1 MGMSQPSDREFA
13 KNRETRQESG
23 TQSMV
28 LGYVHY
34 IKKRSIGKLAKTMTT
49 AHPSEDL
56 KQAEEELR
64 KSEAKY
70 RSLFDLSPIAIYLL
84 DVEGNFLAAN
94 PAGQQL
100 LKASAQEIVGAN
112 IVSTYLP
119 QELSSQQQPAEKL
132 GGGLFR
138 FERNFLRRDGSTI
151 PVEISLSAMLPGGR
165 QAVVQDISERKR
177 TASALETALGD
188 AKKAEDQLQLVLN
201 SIPMMVWS
209 DNKAGNDF
217 CNQRVLEYLGVTA
230 EKAATYD
237 WKERLHP
244 ADVARVAQKWEAAT
258 ATGTMYE
265 VEKRLR
271 VADGTYRW
279 FQTRALPFRDEQGE
293 IIRWYGVDTDIED
306 LKRAEGILAEH
317 ARQLKQVIDLNPLH
331 MFIWEADASASF
343 GNSASQD
350 YFGPIPP
357 LPPMEFLALVAHPD
371 DSEQLQ
377 TGMSEALVQGTPFA
391 TETRMRRHDGE
402 YRWFLYHINPL
413 RDEQARIVRW
423 CGTRIDIDDRKRD
436 VDRTQRENLVL
447 REEIEQVS
455 MFEEIVGTSP
465 AIQKVLA
472 RVVKVAGTDSTVL
485 ITGETGTGKELIA
498 RAIHKRS
505 PRASRAFVSVNC
517 AAIPRDLIASE
528 LFGHEKGAF
537 TGALQRRLGRFELAD
552 GGTLFLDEVG
562 DLPAE
567 TQVALLRV
575 LQERE
580 FERMGGGRPIRTD
593 VRVVTATNRD
603 LPAAIAAGTFRS
615 DLFYR
620 INVFPVHIPPL
631 RERKGD
637 IRLLVEYF
645 IDRYSSKTGKKI
657 RHIDKKSLDRLQ
669 NYPWP
674 GNIRELQNII
684 ERSVIVCD
692 TEDFFVE
699 ESWLSHTASRPLAE
713 ELITQEKEII
723 EAALAQTNGRVSGS
737 TGAAARLGMPAST
750 LDSKI
755 KSLKINKRQF
765 QTA

>member
-1 MGMSQPSDREFA
+1 MTTPLSENLRQADE
-13 KNRETRQESG
+13 KLRET
-23 TQSMV
+23 
-28 LGYVHY
+28 
-34 IKKRSIGKLAKTMTT
+34 
-49 AHPSEDL
+49 
-56 KQAEEELR
+56 
-64 KSEAKY
+64 
-70 RSLFDLSPIAIYLL
+70 LFELSPIAIYLL
-84 DVEGNFLAAN
+84 DTAGNFLSAN
-94 PAGQQL
+94 RAGEQL
-100 LKASAQEIVGAN
+100 LKASAREIVGVN
-112 IVSTYLP
+112 IVSTYP
-119 QELSSQQQPAEKL
+119 PGDLSSGTIPAEAL
-132 GGGLFR
+132 ADGLSR
-138 FERNFLRRDGSTI
+138 FERTLLRTDGSSI
-151 PVEISLSAMLPGGR
+151 PVEISLSAMLPEGR
-165 QAVVQDISERKR
+165 QAVIQDLSERQH
-177 TASALETALGD
+177 TIAVLESALEE
-188 AKKAEDQLQLVLN
+188 AKQGEDQLQLVLN

-209 DNKAGNDF
+209 DNKTGNDF
-217 CNQRVLEYLGVTA
+217 CNQRVLEYLGIPTG
-230 EKAATYD
+230 EAAAFE
-237 WKERLHP
+237 WKRGLHP
-244 ADVARVAQKWEAAT
+244 DDAERVAERWQSAVAS
-258 ATGTMYE
+258 GTMYE

-271 VADGTYRW
+271 TADGSYRW
-279 FQTRALPFRDEQGE
+279 FQTRALPFRDPQGE

-306 LKRAEGILAEH
+306 LKRAEEALAES
-317 ARQLKQVIDLNPLH
+317 ARQLRQVIDLNPLH
-331 MFIWEADASASF
+331 MFIWEADASASY
-343 GNSASQD
+343 GNRASLA

-357 LPPMEFLALVAHPD
+357 MAPMDFLALVTHP
-371 DSEQLQ
+371 EELENLQ
-377 TGMSEALVQGTPFA
+377 AGIAEALSTGTPFA
-391 TETRMRRHDGE
+391 METRMRRHDGE

-413 RDEQARIVRW
+413 RDEQGRIVRW
-423 CGTRIDIDDRKRD
+423 CGTRIDIDDRKRGE
-436 VDRTQRENLVL
+436 DRAVRENLVL

-472 RVVKVAGTDSTVL
+472 RVTKVATTDATVL

-505 PRASRAFVSVNC
+505 PRAARAFVSVNC

-562 DLPAE
+562 ELPAE

-580 FERMGGGRPIRTD
+580 FERMGGGRPIRVD

-603 LPAAIAAGTFRS
+603 LPAAVAAGTFRS

-620 INVFPVHIPPL
+620 INVFPIHIPPL
-631 RERKGD
+631 RERKAD

-645 IDRYSSKTGKKI
+645 IDRFSSKTGKKI
-657 RHIDKKSLDRLQ
+657 RRLDKRSLDRLQ

-692 TEDFFVE
+692 GEDFFVD
-699 ESWLSHTASRPLAE
+699 ESWLSHVPGRLAD
-713 ELITQEKEII
+713 ELETQEKEII
-723 EAALAQTNGRVSGS
+723 EAALAQTNGRISGP

-765 QTA
+765 QTV

>member
-1 MGMSQPSDREFA
+1 MS
-13 KNRETRQESG
+13 
-23 TQSMV
+23 
-28 LGYVHY
+28 
-34 IKKRSIGKLAKTMTT
+34 T
-49 AHPSEDL
+49 AHLSDDL
-56 KQAEEELR
+56 KHAEELR
-64 KSEAKY
+64 KNEAKY
-70 RSLFDLSPIAIYLL
+70 RSLFDLSPVAIYLL
-84 DVEGNFLAAN
+84 DAEGNFLSAN
-94 PAGQQL
+94 PAGEKL
-100 LKASAQEIVGAN
+100 LKAPAQEIVGTN

-119 QELSSQQQPAEKL
+119 LELPSHQKPAEKM
-132 GGGLFR
+132 GGLSR
-138 FERNFLRRDGSTI
+138 FERNFLCRDGSTI
-151 PVEISLSAMLPGGR
+151 AVEISLSAMLPEGR
-165 QAVVQDISERKR
+165 QAVIQDISERKR
-177 TASALETALGD
+177 TASALETALD
-188 AKKAEDQLQLVLN
+188 EAKKAEDQLQLVLN

-209 DNKAGNDF
+209 DDKEGNNF
-217 CNQRVLEYLGVTA
+217 CNQRVLEYLGIPA
-230 EKAATYD
+230 EQAATFD
-237 WKERLHP
+237 WKAGLHP
-244 ADVARVAQKWEAAT
+244 ADAARVAQKWEAAT

-271 VADGTYRW
+271 LADGTYRW
-279 FQTRALPFRDEQGE
+279 FQTRALPFRDQQGD

-306 LKRAEGILAEH
+306 LKRADEISAEH
-317 ARQLKQVIDLNPLH
+317 ARQLKQIIDLNPLH

-343 GNSASQD
+343 GNRASQH

-357 LPPMEFLALVAHPD
+357 LAPMEFLALVAHPD
-371 DSEQLQ
+371 DLEKLQ
-377 TGMSEALVQGTPFA
+377 AGISEALSQGTPFA
-391 TETRMRRHDGE
+391 METRMRRHDGE
-402 YRWFLYHINPL
+402 YRWFLYHISPL
-413 RDEQARIVRW
+413 RDEQERIVRW
-423 CGTRIDIDDRKRD
+423 CGTRIDIHDRKQD
-436 VDRTQRENLVL
+436 EDRTLRENLVL
-447 REEIEQVS
+447 REEIEQIS

-472 RVVKVAGTDSTVL
+472 RVAKVAGTDSTVL
-485 ITGETGTGKELIA
+485 ITGETGTGKELFA

-505 PRASRAFVSVNC
+505 SRASRAFVSVNC

-562 DLPAE
+562 ELPAE

-657 RHIDKKSLDRLQ
+657 RGIDKRSLERLQ

-692 TEDFFVE
+692 TEDFFVD
-699 ESWLSHTASRPLAE
+699 ESWLSHIPSRALAE
-713 ELITQEKEII
+713 ELVTQEKEII
-723 EAALAQTNGRVSGS
+723 EAALAQTKGRVSGS

-755 KSLKINKRQF
+755 KSLRINKRQF
-765 QTA
+765 QTT

>member
-1 MGMSQPSDREFA
+1 MTGPLSD
-13 KNRETRQESG
+13 N
-23 TQSMV
+23 
-28 LGYVHY
+28 
-34 IKKRSIGKLAKTMTT
+34 IG
-49 AHPSEDL
+49 H
-56 KQAEEELR
+56 AEEELR
-64 KSEAKY
+64 KS
-70 RSLFDLSPIAIYLL
+70 LFELFPIAIYLL
-84 DVEGNFLAAN
+84 DREGNFLSTN
-94 PAGQQL
+94 PAGAQL
-100 LKASAQEIVGAN
+100 IKASAQEIAGTN

-119 QELSSQQQPAEKL
+119 EELSSYAIPAEKVS
-132 GGGLFR
+132 GGASRL
-138 FERNFLRRDGSTI
+138 ERRFLRRDGSI
-151 PVEISLSAMLPGGR
+151 VPVQILLSAMSAEGR
-165 QAVVQDISERKR
+165 QAVIQDVSERNH
-177 TASALETALGD
+177 AASVLESALDE
-188 AKKAEDQLQLVLN
+188 AKKGEDQLQLVLD

-209 DNKAGNDF
+209 DNKAGKNDF
-217 CNQRVLEYLGVTA
+217 CNRQVIEYLGIPA
-230 EKAATYD
+230 EEGASFN
-237 WKERLHP
+237 WKSGLHP
-244 ADVARVAQKWEAAT
+244 DDATRIAQKWEAAL
-258 ATGTMYE
+258 ATGSMYE

-271 VADGTYRW
+271 MADGRYRW
-279 FQTRALPFRDEQGE
+279 FQTRALPFRDADGE
-293 IIRWYGVDTDIED
+293 IIRWYGVDTDIDD
-306 LKRAEGILAEH
+306 LKRAEEALAEH
-317 ARQLKQVIDLNPLH
+317 ARQLRQVIDLNPLQ
-331 MFIWEADASASF
+331 MFIWEADASASY
-343 GNSASQD
+343 GNQASMA
-350 YFGPIPP
+350 YFGAIPP
-357 LPPMEFLALVAHPD
+357 MPPLEFLALVTHPD
-371 DSEQLQ
+371 DFENLQ
-377 TGMSEALVQGTPFA
+377 AGIAEALSDGTPFA
-391 TETRMRRHDGE
+391 METRMRRHDGE
-402 YRWFLYHINPL
+402 YRWFMYHINPL
-413 RDEQARIVRW
+413 RDEQQRIVRW
-423 CGTRIDIDDRKRD
+423 CGTRIDIDDRKRGE
-436 VDRTQRENLVL
+436 DRALRENLVL

-472 RVVKVAGTDSTVL
+472 RVAKVAGTDATVL

-505 PRASRAFVSVNC
+505 PRAARAFVSVNC

-562 DLPAE
+562 ELPAE

-620 INVFPVHIPPL
+620 INVFPIHIPPL
-631 RERKGD
+631 RERKSD

-657 RHIDKKSLDRLQ
+657 RRLDKKSLDRLQ
-669 NYPWP
+669 NYSWP

-692 TEDFFVE
+692 TEDFFVD
-699 ESWLSHTASRPLAE
+699 ESWLSTTPSRLAE
-713 ELITQEKEII
+713 ELATQEKEII
-723 EAALAQTNGRVSGS
+723 EAALAQTNGRISGP

-755 KSLKINKRQF
+755 KSLKINKRPF

>member
-1 MGMSQPSDREFA
+1 MMTARLSDA
-13 KNRETRQESG
+13 T
-23 TQSMV
+23 
-28 LGYVHY
+28 
-34 IKKRSIGKLAKTMTT
+34 
-49 AHPSEDL
+49 
-56 KQAEEELR
+56 
-64 KSEAKY
+64 Y
-70 RSLFDLSPIAIYLL
+70 RSVFELSPLAMFLL
-84 DVEGNFLAAN
+84 DAEGNFLSAN
-94 PAGQQL
+94 SAGEQL
-100 LKASAQEIVGAN
+100 LRAPAHEIAGTN

-119 QELSSQQQPAEKL
+119 GEHSSHAAPAEKSS
-132 GGGLFR
+132 GGVSR
-138 FERNFLRRDGSTI
+138 FERIFLRRDGSSI
-151 PVEISLSAMLPGGR
+151 PVEISLSAMLPEGR
-165 QAVVQDISERKR
+165 QVVIQDISERKHA
-177 TASALETALGD
+177 ASALERALEE
-188 AKKAEDQLQLVLN
+188 AKQGEDQLQLVLN

-209 DNKAGNDF
+209 DNKAGKNDF
-217 CNQRVLEYLGVTA
+217 CNQRVLEYLGIPPEEAASFNWKSGMHPDDGAHVA
-230 EKAATYD
+230 EKWQSAM
-237 WKERLHP
+237 
-244 ADVARVAQKWEAAT
+244 

-271 VADGTYRW
+271 MADGGYRW
-279 FQTRALPFRDEQGE
+279 FQSRALPFRDPQGE

-306 LKRAEGILAEH
+306 LKRAEEALAEH

-331 MFIWEADASASF
+331 MFIWEADASASY
-343 GNSASQD
+343 GNQASVA

-357 LPPMEFLALVAHPD
+357 MPPMEYLALVTHPED
-371 DSEQLQ
+371 VEDLQ
-377 TGMSEALVQGTPFA
+377 AGIADALSHGTPFA
-391 TETRMRRHDGE
+391 METRMRRYDGE

-413 RDEQARIVRW
+413 RDEQQRIVRW
-423 CGTRIDIDDRKRD
+423 CGTRIDIDDRKRGE
-436 VDRTQRENLVL
+436 DRAVRENLVL

-455 MFEEIVGTSP
+455 MFEEIVGASP

-472 RVVKVAGTDSTVL
+472 RVAKVAGTDATVM

-505 PRASRAFVSVNC
+505 SRASRAFVSVNC

-562 DLPAE
+562 ELPAE

-603 LPAAIAAGTFRS
+603 LPAAIADGTFRS

-620 INVFPVHIPPL
+620 INVFPIHIPPL

-645 IDRYSSKTGKKI
+645 IDRFSSKTGKKI
-657 RHIDKKSLDRLQ
+657 RRLDRKSLDRLQ
-669 NYPWP
+669 NYSWP

-692 TEDFFVE
+692 TEDFFVD
-699 ESWLSHTASRPLAE
+699 ESWLTHIPSRLAD
-713 ELITQEKEII
+713 ELVTQEKEII
-723 EAALAQTNGRVSGS
+723 EAALAQTNGRISGP

>member
-1 MGMSQPSDREFA
+1 
-13 KNRETRQESG
+13 
-23 TQSMV
+23 
-28 LGYVHY
+28 
-34 IKKRSIGKLAKTMTT
+34 MTT
-49 AHPSEDL
+49 AHLSENL
-56 KQAEEELR
+56 KQVEEELR
-64 KSEAKY
+64 QSEAKY

-84 DVEGNFLAAN
+84 DRDGNFLSANAA
-94 PAGQQL
+94 GEEL

-119 QELSSQQQPAEKL
+119 QELSSGQVPIEKMS
-132 GGGLFR
+132 GGLFR
-138 FERNFLRRDGSTI
+138 FERSFLRRDGSSI

-177 TASALETALGD
+177 AASALESALHE

-209 DNKAGNDF
+209 DNKDGNDF
-217 CNQRVLEYLGVTA
+217 CNQRVLEYLGIPP
-230 EKAATYD
+230 EKVAAFD
-237 WKERLHP
+237 WKSGLHP
-244 ADVARVAQKWEAAT
+244 DDAARVAQKWESAVAS
-258 ATGTMYE
+258 GTMYE

-279 FQTRALPFRDEQGE
+279 FQTRALPFRDQQGE
-293 IIRWYGVDTDIED
+293 IVRWYGVDTDIED
-306 LKRAEGILAEH
+306 LKRAEEILGEH
-317 ARQLKQVIDLNPLH
+317 ARQLKQVIDLNPLQ
-331 MFIWEADASASF
+331 MFIWEADAGASY
-343 GNSASQD
+343 GNRASSH

-357 LPPMEFLALVAHPD
+357 MPPMEFLALVAHPD
-371 DSEQLQ
+371 DLENLQ
-377 TGMSEALVQGTPFA
+377 AGISEALSNGTPFA
-391 TETRMRRHDGE
+391 METRMRRHDGE

-413 RDEQARIVRW
+413 RDEQQRIVRW
-423 CGTRIDIDDRKRD
+423 CGTRIDVDDRKRGE
-436 VDRTQRENLVL
+436 DRTLRENLVL

-455 MFEEIVGTSP
+455 MFEEIVGRSP
-465 AIQKVLA
+465 AIQKVTA
-472 RVVKVAGTDSTVL
+472 RVAKVAGTDSTVL

-505 PRASRAFVSVNC
+505 SRASRAFVSVNC

-562 DLPAE
+562 ELPAE

-580 FERMGGGRPIRTD
+580 FERIGGGRPIRTD

-620 INVFPVHIPPL
+620 INVFPLHIPPL
-631 RERKGD
+631 RERKDD

-645 IDRYSSKTGKKI
+645 IDRYSSKTGKKM

-692 TEDFFVE
+692 TEDFFVD
-699 ESWLSHTASRPLAE
+699 ESWLSHATSRPLAD
-713 ELITQEKEII
+713 ELVTQEKEII
-723 EAALAQTNGRVSGS
+723 EAALAQTNGRVSGP

-765 QTA
+765 QTT

>member
-1 MGMSQPSDREFA
+1 
-13 KNRETRQESG
+13 
-23 TQSMV
+23 
-28 LGYVHY
+28 
-34 IKKRSIGKLAKTMTT
+34 MTT
-49 AHPSEDL
+49 VHLSENL
-56 KQAEEELR
+56 KHAEEELH
-64 KSEAKY
+64 KSEEKY
-70 RSLFDLSPIAIYLL
+70 HSLFDLSPIAIYLL
-84 DVEGNFLAAN
+84 DRDGNFLSANAA
-94 PAGQQL
+94 GEEL
-100 LKASAQEIVGAN
+100 LKASAPEIVGAN

-119 QELSSQQQPAEKL
+119 QELSPGQVPAEKT

-138 FERNFLRRDGSTI
+138 FERSFLRRDGSSV

-165 QAVVQDISERKR
+165 QAVVQDISERKGA
-177 TASALETALGD
+177 ASALESALD
-188 AKKAEDQLQLVLN
+188 EAKRAEDQLQLVLN

-209 DNKAGNDF
+209 DNQDGNDF
-217 CNQRVLEYLGVTA
+217 CNQRVLEYLGIPH
-230 EKAATYD
+230 EKAAAFD
-237 WKERLHP
+237 WKSGLHP
-244 ADVARVAQKWEAAT
+244 DDAARVAQKWQSAV
-258 ATGTMYE
+258 ATGGMYE

-279 FQTRALPFRDEQGE
+279 FQTRALPFRDQQGE
-293 IIRWYGVDTDIED
+293 IVRWYGVDTDIED
-306 LKRAEGILAEH
+306 LKRAEETLAEH

-331 MFIWEADASASF
+331 MFIWEADASASY
-343 GNSASQD
+343 GNQASSD
-350 YFGPIPP
+350 YFGPIPAM
-357 LPPMEFLALVAHPD
+357 PPMEFLTLVAHPD
-371 DSEQLQ
+371 DLEDLRA
-377 TGMSEALVQGTPFA
+377 GISEALSNGTPFA
-391 TETRMRRHDGE
+391 MEARMRRHDGE

-413 RDEQARIVRW
+413 RDEQQRIVRW
-423 CGTRIDIDDRKRD
+423 CGTRIDVDDRKRGE
-436 VDRTQRENLVL
+436 DRTLRENLVL

-455 MFEEIVGTSP
+455 MFEEIVGRSP
-465 AIQKVLA
+465 AIQKVTA
-472 RVVKVAGTDSTVL
+472 RVAKVAGTDSTVL

-505 PRASRAFVSVNC
+505 SRASRAFVSVNC

-562 DLPAE
+562 ELPAE

-580 FERMGGGRPIRTD
+580 FERIGGGRPIRTD
-593 VRVVTATNRD
+593 VRVITATNRD

-631 RERKGD
+631 RERKSD
-637 IRLLVEYF
+637 IRLLIEYF
-645 IDRYSSKTGKKI
+645 IDRFSSKTGKKI
-657 RHIDKKSLDRLQ
+657 RHIDRRSLDRLQ

-692 TEDFFVE
+692 TEDFFVD
-699 ESWLSHTASRPLAE
+699 ESWLSHTTSRPLAD
-713 ELITQEKEII
+713 ELVTQEKEII
-723 EAALAQTNGRVSGS
+723 ENALAQTNGRVSGP

-765 QTA
+765 QTT

>member
-1 MGMSQPSDREFA
+1 
-13 KNRETRQESG
+13 
-23 TQSMV
+23 
-28 LGYVHY
+28 
-34 IKKRSIGKLAKTMTT
+34 MTT
-49 AHPSEDL
+49 PLSENL
-56 KQAEEELR
+56 RQAEEKLR
-64 KSEAKY
+64 ET
-70 RSLFDLSPIAIYLL
+70 LFELSPIAIYLL
-84 DVEGNFLAAN
+84 DTAGNFLSAN
-94 PAGQQL
+94 RAGEQL
-100 LKASAQEIVGAN
+100 LKASAREIVGVN
-112 IVSTYLP
+112 IVSTYP
-119 QELSSQQQPAEKL
+119 PGDLSSGTIPAEAL
-132 GGGLFR
+132 ADGLSR
-138 FERNFLRRDGSTI
+138 FERTLLRTDGSSI
-151 PVEISLSAMLPGGR
+151 PVEISLSAMLPEGR
-165 QAVVQDISERKR
+165 QAVIQDLSERQH
-177 TASALETALGD
+177 TIAVLESALEE
-188 AKKAEDQLQLVLN
+188 AKQGEDQLQLVLN

-209 DNKAGNDF
+209 DNKTGNDF
-217 CNQRVLEYLGVTA
+217 CNQRVLEYLGIPTG
-230 EKAATYD
+230 EAAAFE
-237 WKERLHP
+237 WKRGLHP
-244 ADVARVAQKWEAAT
+244 DDAERVAERWQSAVAS
-258 ATGTMYE
+258 GTMYE

-271 VADGTYRW
+271 TADGSYRW
-279 FQTRALPFRDEQGE
+279 FQTRALPFRDPQGE

-306 LKRAEGILAEH
+306 LKRAEEALAES
-317 ARQLKQVIDLNPLH
+317 ARQLRQVIDLNPLH
-331 MFIWEADASASF
+331 MFIWEADASASY
-343 GNSASQD
+343 GNRASLA

-357 LPPMEFLALVAHPD
+357 MAPMDFLALVTHP
-371 DSEQLQ
+371 EELENLQ
-377 TGMSEALVQGTPFA
+377 AGIAEALSTGTPFA
-391 TETRMRRHDGE
+391 METRMRRHDGE

-413 RDEQARIVRW
+413 RDEQGRIVRW
-423 CGTRIDIDDRKRD
+423 CGTRIDIDDRKRGE
-436 VDRTQRENLVL
+436 DRAVRENLVL

-472 RVVKVAGTDSTVL
+472 RVTKVATTDATVL

-505 PRASRAFVSVNC
+505 PRAARAFVSVNC

-562 DLPAE
+562 ELPAE

-580 FERMGGGRPIRTD
+580 FERMGGGRPIRVD

-603 LPAAIAAGTFRS
+603 LPAAVAAGTFRS

-620 INVFPVHIPPL
+620 INVFPIHIPPL
-631 RERKGD
+631 RERKAD

-645 IDRYSSKTGKKI
+645 IDRFSSKTGKKI
-657 RHIDKKSLDRLQ
+657 RRLDKRSLDRLQ

-692 TEDFFVE
+692 GEDFFVD
-699 ESWLSHTASRPLAE
+699 ESWLSHVPGRLAD
-713 ELITQEKEII
+713 ELETQEKEII
-723 EAALAQTNGRVSGS
+723 EAALAQTNGRISGP

-765 QTA
+765 QTV

>member
-1 MGMSQPSDREFA
+1 MLDR
-13 KNRETRQESG
+13 
-23 TQSMV
+23 
-28 LGYVHY
+28 
-34 IKKRSIGKLAKTMTT
+34 
-49 AHPSEDL
+49 D
-56 KQAEEELR
+56 
-64 KSEAKY
+64 
-70 RSLFDLSPIAIYLL
+70 
-84 DVEGNFLAAN
+84 GNFLSAN
-94 PAGQQL
+94 GAGEEL
-100 LKASAQEIVGAN
+100 LKASVQEIVGTN
-112 IVSTYLP
+112 VVSTYLP
-119 QELSSQQQPAEKL
+119 HELSSGQVPAEKI

-138 FERNFLRRDGSTI
+138 FERSLLCRDGSCI

-165 QAVVQDISERKR
+165 QAVVQDISERKGA
-177 TASALETALGD
+177 ASALESALD
-188 AKKAEDQLQLVLN
+188 EAKKAEDELQVVLN

-209 DNKAGNDF
+209 ENKDGNDF
-217 CNQRVLEYLGVTA
+217 CNRRVMEYLGVPP
-230 EKAATYD
+230 EKAAAFD
-237 WKERLHP
+237 WKSGLHP
-244 ADVARVAQKWEAAT
+244 DDAARVAQKWESAT
-258 ATGTMYE
+258 ATGAMYE

-271 VADGTYRW
+271 VADGTFRW
-279 FQTRALPFRDEQGE
+279 FQTRALPFRDQQGE
-293 IIRWYGVDTDIED
+293 IVRWYGVDTDIED
-306 LKRAEGILAEH
+306 LKRAEETLAEH

-331 MFIWEADASASF
+331 MFIWEADASASY
-343 GNSASQD
+343 GNRASVD
-350 YFGPIPP
+350 YFGPIPAM
-357 LPPMEFLALVAHPD
+357 PPMEFLALVAHPD
-371 DSEQLQ
+371 DLENLQ
-377 TGMSEALVQGTPFA
+377 AGISEALSKGTAFA
-391 TETRMRRHDGE
+391 METRMRRHDGE

-413 RDEQARIVRW
+413 RDEQQRIVRW
-423 CGTRIDIDDRKRD
+423 CGTRIDVDDRKRGE
-436 VDRTQRENLVL
+436 DRTLRENLVL

-455 MFEEIVGTSP
+455 MFEEIVGASP

-472 RVVKVAGTDSTVL
+472 RVAKVAATESTVL

-505 PRASRAFVSVNC
+505 SRASRAFVSVNC

-562 DLPAE
+562 ELPAE

-593 VRVVTATNRD
+593 VRVITATNRD

-631 RERKGD
+631 RERKSD
-637 IRLLVEYF
+637 IRLLIEYF
-645 IDRYSSKTGKKI
+645 IDRFSSKTGKKI
-657 RHIDKKSLDRLQ
+657 RHIDRRSLDRLQ

-692 TEDFFVE
+692 TEDFFVD
-699 ESWLSHTASRPLAE
+699 ESWLSHTSSRPLAD
-713 ELITQEKEII
+713 ELVTQEKEII
-723 EAALAQTNGRVSGS
+723 EAALAQTNGRVSGPA
-737 TGAAARLGMPAST
+737 GAAARLGMPAST

-765 QTA
+765 QTT